1 MGRKTPT
8 LAERVRR
15 QGEGGGETRTFAC
28 EFLQCTPSCFSHQ
41 GDAAPT
47 IPPQQLS
54 SQEV

>member
-15 QGEGGGETRTFAC
+15 QWEGGGETRTFAC
-28 EFLQCTPSCFSHQ
+28 EFLQWTPSCFSHQ

-47 IPPQQLS
+47 IPPHQLS